1 VDGDAGDADPG
12 AEGGQPAGVLAVAGR
27 GAEHRREVGAP
38 ERDSAAAGEE
48 GLEDESDPGPGLEG
62 VVGEQPEGRADR
74 EEASWAHPGQG
85 SLSGPVSLRPLIDIA
100 AENERVHALLGRVR
114 EAAAGGEKVEV
125 AASSMLRPLLLAALL
140 EDDRGLAGRPALIV
154 SADDRSARDLAAD
167 MRAYLAPRRVRLYP
181 SRGTGF
187 ASHVTPPPHLVGL
200 RIDGLEALG
209 REDDA
214 VVVAS
219 ATALAEAVPDRAL
232 RPAGFAIAMGEEVD
246 LAAVGRD
253 LGAAGYERVEQ
264 VTERGQFA
272 VRGGILDVFGAT
284 EERAVRVE
292 LFGDE
297 VESMRW
303 FSTFTQRSLGDAER
317 VELAPA
323 AELDAEH
330 RELAELAA
338 MEAAEEGREA
348 PSLAEVLPLDRFGAP
363 LDLVPKAAAVILAAG
378 EEIEPA
384 LRDHWEDATTAMHAD
399 DASHLYVD
407 VAAPL
412 AARAALSFLAPGA
425 TDTPPMGRNVNSELT
440 FRPIG
445 GGEAFRAARAE
456 SPARSVKEAE
466 AELEKQLRS
475 GYRTVVAFDD
485 RGEAER
491 ARYGLDRLDARLL
504 EGGRLSPD
512 PALTFAEAR
521 LREGFISPELRLAVY
536 PFRRLVHRRRRAEAR
551 APGAARGRL
560 AFSDLRVGD
569 YVVHEDHGVARFAG
583 FETREVG
590 GITRDYLYLEYKGE
604 DRVYVPT
611 DQLAKLSRY
620 VGAGGEPSL
629 SALGGKRWQNMKA
642 RARRAAGALAGELI
656 NLYAERRTR
665 KGHAFNAD
673 GEWQMTMEATFP
685 YRETAD
691 QVEAIESVKGD
702 MEAEQPMDRLVCG
715 DVGFGKT
722 EVALRAAVKAAA
734 DGKQVMIL
742 VPTTILAQQHF
753 GTFRERLADLPF
765 LVEGVSRLRKPAEV
779 KAVLADFE
787 AGKVDILIGTHR
799 LLSRDVRAKDLGL
812 VIVDEEQRFGVKQKE
827 LLRQLK
833 LKVDVL
839 ALSATPI
846 PRTLQMSLAGLRDI
860 STIETPPE
868 GRRPVRTYVGPYDED
883 LVAKAINREL
893 ERGGQAFFL
902 HNRIDSLPEVTERL
916 RGLVPKA
923 RFLEAHGQ
931 IDEGQL
937 EEAMLGFLRGDA
949 DVLVTTTI
957 IESGLDIPS
966 ANTLIVERADQL
978 GLAQAYQIRGRV
990 GRSRERAF
998 AYLLYPSAEALSEE
1012 AAARLSTLADHT
1024 ELGSGFKIA
1033 MRDLDIRGAGDL
1045 LGEEQ
1050 SGHVAAVGF
1059 ELYCQMID
1067 EAVGEARQAAGEE
1080 APEPVRLDVPV
1091 DAYLPA
1097 AFIPFE
1103 AAKIDVHRRIAAA
1116 REPGELRAIRDE
1128 LGDRFGPPPPE
1139 AENLLAL
1146 QRARIELGLAG
1157 AGSVEFRGGRL
1168 SVTGVEL
1175 DSEAAGALSEMVD
1188 GALYEWREQ
1197 TASVRVP
1204 DQPEA
1209 RLAAVLAMASAIRE
1223 AQQASA
1229 EEPSIAS

>member
-1 VDGDAGDADPG
+1 M
-12 AEGGQPAGVLAVAGR
+12 
-27 GAEHRREVGAP
+27 
-38 ERDSAAAGEE
+38 
-48 GLEDESDPGPGLEG
+48 
-62 VVGEQPEGRADR
+62 
-74 EEASWAHPGQG
+74 
-85 SLSGPVSLRPLIDIA
+85 SLRPLVEIA
-100 AENERVHALLGRVR
+100 AESERVHALAGNVR
-114 EAAAGGEKVEV
+114 AATEGGEAV
-125 AASSMLRPLLLAALL
+125 AVRASMTLRPLLLAALL
-140 EDDRGLAGRPALIV
+140 EDDRGLAGRPALLV

-167 MRAYLAPRRVRLYP
+167 LHAYLAPRQVRFYP
-181 SRGTGF
+181 SRGTGY

-200 RIDGLEALG
+200 RIDALDALRDG
-209 REDDA
+209 GDA

-219 ATALAEAVPDRAL
+219 ATALAEAVPDASL
-232 RPAGFAIAMGEEVD
+232 RPAGFSVALGDEID
-246 LAAVGRD
+246 LDRVSRQ
-253 LGAAGYERVEQ
+253 LLAAGYERVEQ
-264 VTERGQFA
+264 VEERGQFA
-272 VRGGILDVFGAT
+272 VRGGILDVFPAT

-303 FSTFTQRSLGDAER
+303 FSTFTQRSLGEADR

-338 MEAAEEGREA
+338 MEATEEGAEP
-348 PSLAEVLPLDRFGAP
+348 PSLAEVLPLERFASP
-363 LDLVPKAAAVILAAG
+363 LDLIPEATAVVLAAA

-384 LRDHWEDATTAMHAD
+384 LRDHWEDATTAMHAE
-399 DASHLYVD
+399 DAQRLYGD
-407 VAAPL
+407 VAEPL
-412 AARAALSFLAPGA
+412 SERAVLSVSSAGDDEDA
-425 TDTPPMGRNVNSELT
+425 
-440 FRPIG
+440 
-445 GGEAFRAARAE
+445 EAFRAARAE

-466 AELEKQLRS
+466 GELDKLLRS
-475 GYRTVVAFDD
+475 GYRTVVAFDSY
-485 RGEAER
+485 GEAER
-491 ARYGLDRLDARLL
+491 ARYGLDRIDALLLD
-504 EGGRLSPD
+504 GGRLSPD
-512 PALTFAEAR
+512 PGLTFAEAR
-521 LREGFISPELRLAVY
+521 LREGFVSPELRLAVY
-536 PFRRLVHRRRRAEAR
+536 PFRRLVHRRRRAAEQV
-551 APGAARGRL
+551 PGAGRGRL

-590 GITRDYLYLEYKGE
+590 GVTRDYLYLEYKGE

-620 VGAGGEPSL
+620 VGAGGANVAL

-642 RARRAAGALAGELI
+642 RARRAAGALAGELL

-665 KGHAFNAD
+665 KGHAFSPD
-673 GEWQMTMEATFP
+673 GEWQIAMEAAFP

-691 QVEAIESVKGD
+691 QIEAIEGVKGD
-702 MEAEQPMDRLVCG
+702 MESEQPMDRLVCG

-722 EVALRAAVKAAA
+722 EVALRAAVKAAG

-742 VPTTILAQQHF
+742 APTTILAQQHF

-765 LVEGVSRLRKPAEV
+765 TLDWVSRLRKPAEV

-787 AGKVDILIGTHR
+787 SGKVDILIGTHR

-812 VIVDEEQRFGVKQKE
+812 LVVDEEQRFGVKQKE

-860 STIETPPE
+860 SVIETPPE

-883 LVAKAINREL
+883 LVRKAIEREL

-902 HNRIDSLPEVTERL
+902 HNRIDSLPEIAEQL
-916 RGLVPKA
+916 RGLVPTA
-923 RFLEAHGQ
+923 RVVEAHGQ
-931 IDEGQL
+931 MEETEL
-937 EEAMLGFLRGDA
+937 EKTMLGFVRGDA
-949 DVLVTTTI
+949 DCLVTTTI
-957 IESGLDIPS
+957 IESGLDIPT

-998 AYLLYPSAEALSEE
+998 AYLLYPSADVLTEE

-1067 EAVGEARQAAGEE
+1067 EAVAEAAVAVDEGEA
-1080 APEPVRLDVPV
+1080 PLEPLRFDVPV
-1091 DAYLPA
+1091 NAYLPA
-1097 AFIPFE
+1097 SFIPFE
-1103 AAKIDVHRRIAAA
+1103 AAKIDVHRRIAAS

-1128 LGDRFGPPPPE
+1128 LDDRFGSLPPE

-1146 QRARIELGLAG
+1146 QRARIELRLAG
-1157 AGSVEFRGGRL
+1157 ARQVELRGGRL
-1168 SVTGVEL
+1168 SIIGVEL
-1175 DSEAAGALSEMVD
+1175 DSVAAGVLAEKVE
-1188 GALYEWREQ
+1188 GALYEWREK
-1197 TASVRVP
+1197 TAALRVP
-1204 DQPEA
+1204 DDPEA
-1209 RLAAVLAMASAIRE
+1209 RLASVLEMAEAIRD
-1223 AQQASA
+1223 AKQA
-1229 EEPSIAS
+1229 EESLPSV

>member
-1 VDGDAGDADPG
+1 M
-12 AEGGQPAGVLAVAGR
+12 
-27 GAEHRREVGAP
+27 
-38 ERDSAAAGEE
+38 
-48 GLEDESDPGPGLEG
+48 
-62 VVGEQPEGRADR
+62 
-74 EEASWAHPGQG
+74 
-85 SLSGPVSLRPLIDIA
+85 SLRPLIEIA
-100 AENERVHALLGRVR
+100 AESERVHALAGRLR
-114 EAAAGGEKVEV
+114 DAGPGGEAVSV
-125 AASSMLRPLLLAALL
+125 GASSMLRPLLLASLL
-140 EDDRGLAGRPALIV
+140 EDERGLAGRPALLV

-167 MRAYLAPRRVRLYP
+167 LRAYLAPRRVRFYP

-187 ASHVTPPPHLVGL
+187 ASHVSPPPHLIGL
-200 RIDGLEALG
+200 RIDAIDALSAERSERG
-209 REDDA
+209 NLMDSRAERSRVGVSFEDHA

-219 ATALAEAVPDRAL
+219 ATALAEAVPDASL
-232 RPAGFAIAMGEEVD
+232 RPAGFALSRGEEID
-246 LAAVGRD
+246 LEEVARD
-253 LGAAGYERVEQ
+253 LLVAGYERVEQ
-264 VTERGQFA
+264 VEERGQFA

-284 EERAVRVE
+284 EERAARIE

-297 VESMRW
+297 IESMRW

-338 MEAAEEGREA
+338 MEAAEEGGD
-348 PSLAEVLPLDRFGAP
+348 PPLLADVLPLEQFGAP
-363 LDLVPKAAAVILAAG
+363 LDLVPESAAVILAAA

-399 DASHLYVD
+399 DARHLYVD

-412 AARAALSFLAPGA
+412 SERAILALTGVDEA
-425 TDTPPMGRNVNSELT
+425 DED
-440 FRPIG
+440 
-445 GGEAFRAARAE
+445 AFRAARAE

-466 AELEKQLRS
+466 GELERLIRS
-475 GYRTVVAFDD
+475 GYRTVVAFDN

-491 ARYGLDRLDARLL
+491 ARYALDRVDAALLD
-504 EGGRLSPD
+504 GGPLSPD
-512 PALTFAEAR
+512 PGLAFAEAR
-521 LREGFISPELRLAVY
+521 LREGFVSPELRLAVY
-536 PFRRLVHRRRRAEAR
+536 PFRRLVHRRRRVADR

-569 YVVHEDHGVARFAG
+569 HVVHEDHGVARFAG

-590 GITRDYLYLEYKGE
+590 GVTRDYLYLEYRGE

-620 VGAGGEPSL
+620 VGAGGEPVL

-642 RARRAAGALAGELI
+642 RARRAAGALAGELL

-665 KGHAFNAD
+665 RGHAFPPD
-673 GEWQMTMEATFP
+673 GEWQIEMEAAFP

-691 QVEAIESVKGD
+691 QLEAIEAVKAD
-702 MEAEQPMDRLVCG
+702 MESERPMDRLVCG

-722 EVALRAAVKAAA
+722 EVALRAAVKAAS
-734 DGKQVMIL
+734 DGKQVMML
-742 VPTTILAQQHF
+742 APTTILAQQHL
-753 GTFRERLADLPF
+753 GTFRERLVDLPF
-765 LVEGVSRLRKPAEV
+765 LVEGASRLRKPAEV
-779 KAVLADFE
+779 KAVLADFS
-787 AGKVDILIGTHR
+787 AGKVDVLIGTHR
-799 LLSRDVRAKDLGL
+799 LLSRDVRARELGL
-812 VIVDEEQRFGVKQKE
+812 LIVDEEQRFGVKQKE

-860 STIETPPE
+860 SVIETPPE

-883 LVAKAINREL
+883 LVRRAIEREL

-902 HNRIDSLPEVTERL
+902 HNRIDSLPEVAERL
-916 RGLVPKA
+916 RSLVPRA
-923 RFLEAHGQ
+923 RFAEAHGQ
-931 IDEGQL
+931 MEEAHL
-937 EEAMLGFLRGDA
+937 EEAMLRFLRGEVDC
-949 DVLVTTTI
+949 LVTTTI
-957 IESGLDIPS
+957 IESGLDIPT
-966 ANTLIVERADQL
+966 ANTLIVERAEQL
-978 GLAQAYQIRGRV
+978 GLSQSYQIRGRV

-998 AYLLYPSAEALSEE
+998 AYLLYPSPQALTEE

-1024 ELGSGFKIA
+1024 ELGSGFRIA

-1050 SGHVAAVGF
+1050 SGQVAAVGF

-1067 EAVGEARQAAGEE
+1067 EAVAAAGSGDGRPEE
-1080 APEPVRLDVPV
+1080 AEPLRFDVPV

-1097 AFIPFE
+1097 SFIPFE

-1116 REPGELRAIRDE
+1116 REPGELRALRDE
-1128 LGDRFGPPPPE
+1128 LDDRFGPPPPE
-1139 AENLLAL
+1139 AENLFAL
-1146 QRARIELGLAG
+1146 QRARIELRLAG
-1157 AGSVEFRGGRL
+1157 ARSVELRGGRL
-1168 SVTGVEL
+1168 SIAGVEL
-1175 DSEAAGALSEMVD
+1175 DSEAADVLRERVE
-1188 GALYEWREQ
+1188 GALYEWREK

-1204 DQPEA
+1204 DEPEA
-1209 RLAAVLAMASAIRE
+1209 RLAAVLAMADALRE
-1223 AQQASA
+1223 AGRSNSVGKDML
-1229 EEPSIAS
+1229 PTS